1 MSSEGKLARQ
11 ITRDRV
17 CAHVYKGQNKGT
29 QGTWS
34 SIHLTCLLRAY
45 YVPKTDEEEGGLKSV
60 RSASTLCLEPM
71 FRKILRVIR
80 GIFQLAQRN

>member
-1 MSSEGKLARQ
+1 M
-11 ITRDRV
+11 
-17 CAHVYKGQNKGT
+17 
-29 QGTWS
+29 
-34 SIHLTCLLRAY
+34 
-45 YVPKTDEEEGGLKSV
+45 PKTDEEEGGLKSV